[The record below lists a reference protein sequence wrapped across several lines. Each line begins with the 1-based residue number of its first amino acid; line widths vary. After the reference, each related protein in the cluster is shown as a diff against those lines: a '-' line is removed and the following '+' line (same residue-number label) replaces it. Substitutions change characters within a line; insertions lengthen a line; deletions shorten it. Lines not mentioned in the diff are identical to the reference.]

1 MAGVKAIKSMNT
13 YQRLVEN
20 LAMKAEEV
28 LRQVPQGPGLRPSP
42 RLIQRLEEAE
52 KKLRDQYSR
61 MYDAYASAI
70 VDTDLKSVEEEQIE
84 TIIKAAETRRDTV
97 VGELEK
103 VLDGIQAV
111 EGSNQG
117 SSRRSARIEE
127 VLKPKEPLTEAMNLE
142 EVEHWIKGY
151 EAFMDHN
158 KDVLNEEGI
167 KVSRAILDK
176 CLDPKLSTR
185 LRNAQN
191 EVGKNL
197 VKDDTP
203 IKDCLKVLKD
213 MFLEAMPLWLRRLN
227 YFNCSQT
234 SDESVP
240 NFGPA
245 REIWQANAIWWL

>member
-1 MAGVKAIKSMNT
+1 
-13 YQRLVEN
+13 
-20 LAMKAEEV
+20 
-28 LRQVPQGPGLRPSP
+28 
-42 RLIQRLEEAE
+42 
-52 KKLRDQYSR
+52 
-61 MYDAYASAI
+61 
-70 VDTDLKSVEEEQIE
+70 
-84 TIIKAAETRRDTV
+84 
-97 VGELEK
+97 
-103 VLDGIQAV
+103 
-111 EGSNQG
+111 
-117 SSRRSARIEE
+117 
-127 VLKPKEPLTEAMNLE
+127 
-142 EVEHWIKGY
+142 
-151 EAFMDHN
+151 MDHN

-191 EVGKNL
+191 EVGENL